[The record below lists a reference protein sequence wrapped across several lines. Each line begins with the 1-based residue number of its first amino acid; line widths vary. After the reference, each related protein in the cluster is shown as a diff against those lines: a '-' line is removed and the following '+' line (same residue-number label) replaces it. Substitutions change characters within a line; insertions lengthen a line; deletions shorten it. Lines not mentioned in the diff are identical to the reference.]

1 MKKFIISNIRNASV
15 ITIFRQREGIYMDA
29 EYQRIS
35 DIWPL
40 TKRQLLIDSLINGY
54 DVPKFYFHE
63 FNPPK
68 RIKGHSFNHAVIDG
82 KQRLMSIWG
91 FLNNDF
97 PLAEDFEFIEDDSIK
112 MGGLTYKEVSDKYPE
127 IRDLFNATFLD
138 IVTIIVED
146 VEFIEDMFSRLN
158 EAMPLNAA
166 EKRNAFGG
174 PMPKAIRRLA
184 KHSFFSNKI
193 PFKNARFRYLELAT
207 KFLFINHNMISYAEK
222 IPDTSKKRLDEF
234 VKSYK
239 VNNRKI
245 SAKKNRETLELEKG
259 CEEILSA
266 MEKVFVNIDP
276 LLRSIG
282 MIIIYFILFCDVEL
296 NAIKRKDLVNFKK
309 KREENR
315 RIAEED
321 MAGADYDLLEFDRL
335 IQSPNDKSALKFRLD
350 VIENFLG
357 FVEKE

>member
-15 ITIFRQREGIYMDA
+15 ITIFRQREDIYMDA

-82 KQRLMSIWG
+82 KQRLLSIWG

-138 IVTIIVED
+138 IVTIIVDD

-158 EAMPLNAA
+158 EAMPLNAP

-174 PMPKAIRRLA
+174 PMPRVIRRLA
-184 KHSFFSNKI
+184 KHALFTKKI
-193 PFKNARFRYLELAT
+193 PFKNARFRYLDLAT
-207 KFLFINHNMISYAEK
+207 KFLFIYREMTPENGE
-222 IPDTSKKRLDEF
+222 IPDTSKSYLDEF
-234 VKSYK
+234 VKSYRSK
-239 VNNRKI
+239 NRKV
-245 SAKKNRETLELEKG
+245 ALKKKRKALNLENG
-259 CEEILSA
+259 CNDILSA
-266 MEKVFVNIDP
+266 MEKVFVNSDT
-276 LLRSIG
+276 LLRSTG

-296 NAIKRKDLVNFKK
+296 ASIKRRDLLSFNN
-309 KREENR
+309 RRAENR
-315 RIAEED
+315 RIAEKD
-321 MAGADYDLLEFDRL
+321 ITKANYDLLEFDRL

-350 VIENFLG
+350 VLEEYLG
-357 FVEKE
+357 YRV

>member
-1 MKKFIISNIRNASV
+1 MKKFIISTIRNASV
-15 ITIFRQREGIYMDA
+15 ITIFRQREYIYMDA
-29 EYQRIS
+29 KYQRIS

-54 DVPKFYFHE
+54 DIPKFYFHE
-63 FNPPK
+63 FNPPR

-127 IRDLFNATFLD
+127 IRDIFNATFLD

-184 KHSFFSNKI
+184 GHPFFENEI

-207 KFLFINHNMISYAEK
+207 KFIFIYHNMTSDDGK

-239 VNNRKI
+239 ANNRKI

-266 MEKVFVNIDP
+266 MEKVFVNTDP

-296 NAIKRKDLVNFKK
+296 NAIKRRGLVNFTKR
-309 KREENR
+309 REENR

-321 MAGADYDLLEFDRL
+321 IAGADYDLLEFDRL

-350 VIENFLG
+350 IIENFLG
-357 FVEKE
+357 FVEEE